1 MRNGRAPLRIGAAAE
16 ERLHGRRRLRLA
28 LLGTVASG
36 ALWLTQ
42 PGPALAGPSG
52 CTTVGGTATC
62 SGDQSA
68 GIGAA
73 DFDQAA
79 VGTLNLNALTTDIAP
94 ASGVAAISYHR
105 GGGSITINS
114 DLSLREIR
122 ATGITDAVSA
132 STDGDVTI
140 NHAGNISSAG
150 GAGIYVT
157 TTGGFFGTTDIRIT
171 SSGTIDAYSDGIHA
185 RYQGPGG
192 SNGNIVVAH
201 TGDITS
207 RTTYGVF
214 AETGAA
220 TVSVTTLGNINATA
234 SGILAA
240 AVFEVTVSSTGN
252 ITGGSGIAAY
262 SVFGAIAVSQRGD
275 MAVTLDGIYIDNSSA
290 SATVVNN
297 GNISAGRNA
306 LFIAAGDSISIT
318 SRGDLTARDT
328 GIAATGLG
336 VGVNSVG
343 NIAVSHGSGMYIVGQ
358 AAVGV
363 TSRGNISATDYG
375 IFAGMLNVFG
385 YFTTVDSA
393 GDIVSSAGEG
403 IHAETVAG
411 VTSVTSRGTISA
423 FADGIRAYAPGNVT
437 VNSTG
442 TVSSGSG
449 NAIYASGG
457 GNLEVTAS
465 GGVVSGALAGIRLD
479 GGATNTVSIDATARI
494 MGGLDAVLASTGNDT
509 VNNSG
514 IVSGNVVLGGG
525 SNAFNNLSG
534 SVFNSG
540 AMVDLGAGNLL
551 SNGGMLAP
559 LGVGAVGTT
568 TLTGDFVQGA
578 SGRFM
583 VDVDAAGHSA
593 DRLNVTGTAG
603 LGGKV
608 VVDPL
613 ARLTTTT
620 TYTIAS
626 AGNVSG
632 TFTGVDFLTSNSFAR
647 NARLSYVGNDVLL
660 TLDPGLLSYSLPS
673 NASVNVRNVAAGIDA
688 PLITGAALPA
698 GFNALFAMA
707 GTPLMNALTQASG
720 ETATGSQQ
728 TTFNAMSQFMGT
740 LTDPFLAGRG
750 DPHASA
756 GVTGY
761 AGDAPAYA
769 GGRKRSGA
777 ERDAYAAIS
786 RKAPPAQTFE
796 SRWSAWAAGF
806 GGSQTTDGNAQI
818 GSNNATSRIAG
829 AVAGADY
836 WLSPHTVAGFA
847 LAGGGTSF
855 SVANGG
861 TGRSDLFQA
870 GAFVRHN
877 AGAAYV
883 TGALAYGWQDIT
895 TDRTVII
902 AGADHL
908 QARFKANAYSG
919 RLEGGYRFVAPWI
932 GGVGITPYA
941 AAQFTAFDLPA
952 YTERAITGND
962 TFALSYASKIVTAS
976 RSELGLRTDKSF
988 GMADGIATLRG
999 RLAWAHDFNPDR
1011 SIGATFQALP
1021 GSSFVVNGAAQAAD
1035 AVLVSASAEKAWLN
1049 GWSAAATFEG
1059 EFSNVTRSYAGKGVV
1074 RYAW

>member
-28 LLGTVASG
+28 LLGTAASG

-94 ASGVAAISYHR
+94 ALGVAAISYHR

-114 DLSLREIR
+114 DLSLRTIR

-240 AVFEVTVSSTGN
+240 AVFGVTVSSTGN

-290 SATVVNN
+290 SATVVHN

-403 IHAETVAG
+403 IHAVTIAG

-423 FADGIRAYAPGNVT
+423 FADGIRADAPGNVT

-442 TVSSGSG
+442 TVSSASG

-479 GGATNTVSIDATARI
+479 GGATNTVSIGATARI

-525 SNAFNNLSG
+525 NNAFNNLSG

-540 AMVDLGAGNLL
+540 ATVDLGAGNLL

-613 ARLTTTT
+613 ARLATTT

-632 TFTGVDFLTSNSFAR
+632 TFTGVDFLTANSFAR
-647 NARLSYVGNDVLL
+647 NARLNYVGNDVLL

-870 GAFVRHN
+870 GAFVRHH

-952 YTERAITGND
+952 YTERAVTGND

>member
-1 MRNGRAPLRIGAAAE
+1 MRRGAAAG
-16 ERLHGRRRLRLA
+16 ERPDASSGLRLA
-28 LLGTVASG
+28 LLATVASC
-36 ALWLTQ
+36 ASWLAQ
-42 PGPALAGPSG
+42 PGSALTGPAS
-52 CTTVGGTATC
+52 CTTVGGAATC

-79 VGTLNLNALTTDIAP
+79 VGTLNVNALTTDIAP
-94 ASGVAAISYHR
+94 ASGVAAISYSR
-105 GGGSITINS
+105 GGGSITINT
-114 DLSLREIR
+114 DLSQRTIKT
-122 ATGITDAVSA
+122 TGITDAVSA

-214 AETGAA
+214 AETRAA
-220 TVSVTTLGNINATA
+220 TVSVTTLGNINAAA

-240 AVFEVTVSSTGN
+240 ADFGVTVSSTGN
-252 ITGGSGIAAY
+252 ITGAVGIAAY
-262 SVFGAIAVSQRGD
+262 SVFGDIAVSQRGD

-318 SRGDLTARDT
+318 SRGDLTGRDT
-328 GIAATGLG
+328 GIAATGMG

-343 NIAVSHGSGMYIVGQ
+343 NIAASHGSGMYIVGQ

-375 IFAGMLNVFG
+375 IFALMSNVPG
-385 YFTTVDSA
+385 YFATVDSN
-393 GDIVSSAGEG
+393 GDIVSTAGEG
-403 IHAETVAG
+403 IRVQSHGGFA
-411 VTSVTSRGTISA
+411 SLISRGTVSA
-423 FADGIRAYAPGNVT
+423 FADGIHASAPGDVT
-437 VNSTG
+437 VTSIG
-442 TVSSGSG
+442 TVSSASG
-449 NAIYASGG
+449 NAINASGG
-457 GNLEVTAS
+457 GNLQVTVS
-465 GGVVSGALAGIRLD
+465 GGVLSGALTGIRLD
-479 GGATNTVSIDATARI
+479 GGATNTVTIGATAKVA
-494 MGGLDAVLASTGNDT
+494 GGLNAVLATTGNDT

-514 IVSGNVVLGGG
+514 IVIGNVALGGG
-525 SNAFNNLSG
+525 SNAFNNLAG
-534 SVFNSG
+534 SVFDSG
-540 AMVDLGAGNLL
+540 ATVDLGAGNLL
-551 SNGGMLAP
+551 SNAGTLAP
-559 LGVGAVGTT
+559 LGVGTVGTT
-568 TLTGDFVQGA
+568 MLTGDFVQGA
-578 SGRFM
+578 SGRFV
-583 VDVDAAGHSA
+583 VDVAGHAA
-593 DRLNVTGTAG
+593 DRLDVTGTAS

-608 VVDPL
+608 VVDPT
-613 ARLTTTT
+613 ARLATTT

-626 AGNVSG
+626 AGNLNGS
-632 TFTGVDFLTSNSFAR
+632 FTGVDFLTANSFAR
-647 NARLSYVGNDVLL
+647 NARLSYAGNDVLL
-660 TLDPGLLSYSLPS
+660 TLDPGLLSYTLPA

-688 PLITGAALPA
+688 PLISGAALPG
-698 GFNALFAMA
+698 GFNPLFALA
-707 GTPLMNALTQASG
+707 GTPLMGALTQASG
-720 ETATGSQQ
+720 ETATGAQQ
-728 TTFNAMSQFMGT
+728 TTFNAMNQFMGT
-740 LTDPFLAGRG
+740 LTDPFLAGRSN
-750 DPHASA
+750 PPPAA
-756 GVTGY
+756 GATGY
-761 AGDAPAYA
+761 AADDGDVLAYA
-769 GGRKRSGA
+769 GGRKLNRDP
-777 ERDAYAAIS
+777 RDAYAAIS

-796 SRWSAWAAGF
+796 SRWSVWAAGF
-806 GGSQTTDGNAQI
+806 GGSQTTDGNAAL
-818 GSNNATSRIAG
+818 GSGSRIAG

-870 GAFVRHN
+870 GAFLRHN

-883 TGALAYGWQDIT
+883 TAALAYGWQDVT
-895 TDRTVII
+895 TDRTITI

-908 QARFKANAYSG
+908 QARFKANAYSA
-919 RLEGGYRFVAPWI
+919 RIEGGYRLVAPWI
-932 GGVGITPYA
+932 GGAGITPYA
-941 AAQFTAFDLPA
+941 AAQFTRFGLPA

-962 TFALSYASKIVTAS
+962 TFALSYASQAATAG
-976 RSELGLRTDKSF
+976 RSEFGLRSDKSF
-988 GMADGIATLRG
+988 AMADGIATLRV
-999 RLAWAHDFNPDR
+999 RLAWAHNFNPDR

-1035 AVLVSASAEKAWLN
+1035 AALVTASAEKTWLN

-1059 EFSNVTRSYAGKGVV
+1059 EFSSVTRSYAGKGVV
-1074 RYAW
+1074 QFAW

>member
-16 ERLHGRRRLRLA
+16 ERLHGRRRLRMA

-36 ALWLTQ
+36 AFWLAELE
-42 PGPALAGPSG
+42 PAQAGPGS
-52 CTTVGGTATC
+52 CTVVGDTATC

-73 DFDQAA
+73 DFNPGV
-79 VGTLNLNALTTDIAP
+79 VGTLNVNALTTDIAP
-94 ASGVAAISYHR
+94 GSGVAAISFNK
-105 GGGSITINS
+105 GNGNVTINS
-114 DLSLREIR
+114 DLGPYAIH
-122 ATGITDAVSA
+122 ATGITDAITGTVNGS
-132 STDGDVTI
+132 VTI

-150 GAGIYVT
+150 GAGIYFT
-157 TTGGFFGTTDIRIT
+157 TVGGFAGGITDISIT

-185 RYQGPGG
+185 WVQTAL
-192 SNGNIVVAH
+192 SNGPVVIAH

-207 RTTYGVF
+207 RTTYGVS
-214 AETGAA
+214 ALTLSN
-220 TVSVTTLGNINATA
+220 TVNVTTVGNINAALGGIEATA
-234 SGILAA
+234 D
-240 AVFEVTVSSTGN
+240 FDVTVNSTGN
-252 ITGGSGIAAY
+252 IAATAGILAF
-262 SVFGAIAVSQRGD
+262 SIFGHIAVSQRGNV
-275 MAVTLDGIYIDNSSA
+275 AATLDGIFVSTSSG
-290 SATVVNN
+290 SATVTQN

-306 LFIAAGDSISIT
+306 IFVAAADSVSIT
-318 SRGDLTARDT
+318 SRGDLVAHDT
-328 GIAATGLG
+328 GIAATGGG
-336 VGVNSVG
+336 VGVNSIG
-343 NIAVSHGSGMYIVGQ
+343 NIAVSNGAGMYIIGQ
-358 AAVGV
+358 QAVGI
-363 TSRGNISATDYG
+363 TSRGNVSGSTYG
-375 IFAGMLNVFG
+375 IFAGMTNLFG

-540 AMVDLGAGNLL
+540 ATVDLGAGNLL

-613 ARLTTTT
+613 ARLATTT

-632 TFTGVDFLTSNSFAR
+632 TFTGVDFLTANSFAR

-688 PLITGAALPA
+688 PLITGAGLPA

-761 AGDAPAYA
+761 AGDPPAYA

-806 GGSQTTDGNAQI
+806 GGSQTTDGNVQI

-1059 EFSNVTRSYAGKGVV
+1059 EFSNVTRSYAGKGAV

>member
-114 DLSLREIR
+114 DLSLRTIR

-185 RYQGPGG
+185 RYQVPGG
-192 SNGNIVVAH
+192 SSGNIVVAH

-214 AETGAA
+214 AETRAA

-240 AVFEVTVSSTGN
+240 ADFGVTVSSTGN

-275 MAVTLDGIYIDNSSA
+275 MAVTLDGIYVDNSSA

-328 GIAATGLG
+328 GIAATGMG

-403 IHAETVAG
+403 IHAEAVAG

-437 VNSTG
+437 VSSTG
-442 TVSSGSG
+442 TVSSASG

-514 IVSGNVVLGGG
+514 IVSGNVALGGG

-540 AMVDLGAGNLL
+540 AAVDLGAGNLL

-583 VDVDAAGHSA
+583 VDVAGHSA

-613 ARLTTTT
+613 ARLATTT

-632 TFTGVDFLTSNSFAR
+632 TFTGVDFLTANRFAR

-707 GTPLMNALTQASG
+707 GAPLMNALTQASG

-728 TTFNAMSQFMGT
+728 TTFSAMSQFMGT

-750 DPHASA
+750 DPRSSA

-761 AGDAPAYA
+761 ADDAPAYA
-769 GGRKRSGA
+769 GGRKRGGA

-786 RKAPPAQTFE
+786 RKALPAQTFE

-895 TDRTVII
+895 TERTVII

-988 GMADGIATLRG
+988 GVADGIATLRG

-1035 AVLVSASAEKAWLN
+1035 AALVSASAEKAWLN

-1059 EFSNVTRSYAGKGVV
+1059 EFSNVTRSYAGKGVI